1 MEIEQF
7 LSQVKT
13 WAEQQPDITGV
24 LLVGSY
30 ARGTA
35 RPDSDVDLMVLT
47 TSPQRY
53 LDDFAF
59 AGRFGTVSRWAIED
73 WGKVTSVRVWY
84 VDALEV
90 EYGITDPDWAAQPLD
105 AGTRR
110 VISDGM
116 RVVFD
121 RDGSLNQVTKF

>member
-53 LDDFAF
+53 LDDISFAD
-59 AGRFGTVSRWAIED
+59 RFGAVAKWVIED
-73 WGKVTSVRVWY
+73 WGRVTSVRVWY
-84 VDALEV
+84 KDGLEV

-116 RVVFD
+116 RVLFD
-121 RDGSLNQVTKF
+121 RDGSLSRLR